1 MPEIGVRLNPGPKIA
16 ELVFLVTDRKL
27 AGSLGL
33 RLILLE
39 AVDGKVGGIFYRNEG
54 FTAEHGVGTC

>member
-1 MPEIGVRLNPGPKIA
+1 MPEIGVCLNPGPKIA

-33 RLILLE
+33 GLIMLE
-39 AVDGKVGGIFYRNEG
+39 AVDGKVGGIFYRNER
-54 FTAEHGVGTC
+54 FSAEQGVRTR